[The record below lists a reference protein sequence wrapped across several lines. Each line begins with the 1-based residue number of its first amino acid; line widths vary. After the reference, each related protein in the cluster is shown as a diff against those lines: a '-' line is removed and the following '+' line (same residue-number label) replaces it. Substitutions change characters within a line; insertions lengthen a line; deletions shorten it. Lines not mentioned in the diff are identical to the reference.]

1 MTRLSI
7 RTGSRLHFGLLGWG
21 PQALR
26 QFGGVGLMIQ
36 KPGIEILA
44 EPASEWAFE
53 GPLAGRVR
61 DLVLR
66 IVQQQPELQQNLP
79 KLSPAAIKVVST
91 PSEHVGLGV
100 GTQLSLA
107 VVRILLELAG
117 QTSATLDTIARLSG
131 RGRRSG
137 IGLHGFVQGGL
148 IVDGGRRDE
157 AHPPPMLTRLS
168 FPEDWSVLIVQLAGT
183 PGRHGSDEIHA
194 FSSLPPVP
202 DTVTERLCRLV
213 LLGILPAVIEHDLP
227 SFGDAVSELQNRVG
241 TAFAPIQGG
250 VYATT
255 QSQAIISEF
264 AQLGLVGAG
273 QSSWGPTLY
282 AFGTLSES
290 DRIAVSARLS
300 EKFSIGPNRLMWTAA
315 LNHGALLQ
323 RVLTAQ

>member
-7 RTGSRLHFGLLGWG
+7 QTGSRLHFGLLGWG

-26 QFGGVGLMIQ
+26 QYGGVGLMIDA
-36 KPGIEILA
+36 PGIELVA
-44 EPASEWAFE
+44 EPASEWSFE

-61 DLVLR
+61 DLVFR
-66 IVQQQPELQQNLP
+66 IVQHKPGEQPELPN
-79 KLSPAAIKVVST
+79 LSPATIRVVST

-117 QTSATLDTIARLSG
+117 QTSATLETVARLSG

-137 IGLHGFVQGGL
+137 IGLHGFLHGGL
-148 IVDGGRRDE
+148 IVDGGRLDE
-157 AHPPPMLTRLS
+157 AHPPPLLTRIP

-194 FSSLPPVP
+194 FSSLPPLP

-213 LLGILPAVIEHDLP
+213 LLGILPAVIERDLP
-227 SFGDAVSELQNRVG
+227 SFGAAVSELQHRVG

-250 VYATT
+250 VYATA
-255 QSQAIISEF
+255 QSQAIIFEL
-264 AQLGLVGAG
+264 AELGLVGAG

-282 AFGTLSES
+282 AFGSLSES
-290 DRIAVSARLS
+290 ERIAVSARLS
-300 EKFSIGPNRLMWTAA
+300 EKFSIGPNRLIWTGA

-323 RVLTAQ
+323 VDDG

>member
-7 RTGSRLHFGLLGWG
+7 QTGSRLHFGLLGWG

-26 QFGGVGLMIQ
+26 QYGGVGLMIE
-36 KPGIEILA
+36 KPGIELVA
-44 EPASEWAFE
+44 EPASEWSFE
-53 GPLAGRVR
+53 GPLAERVR
-61 DLVLR
+61 DLVFR
-66 IVQQQPELQQNLP
+66 IVQDKPGEQPDLP
-79 KLSPAAIKVVST
+79 NLSPATIKVVST

-100 GTQLSLA
+100 GTQLNLA

-117 QTSATLDTIARLSG
+117 QASATLETVARLSG

-137 IGLHGFVQGGL
+137 IGLHGFFHGGL

-157 AHPPPMLTRLS
+157 AHSPPLLTRIP
-168 FPEDWSVLIVQLAGT
+168 FPEDWSVLMVQLAGT
-183 PGRHGSDEIHA
+183 AGRHGSDEIHA

-202 DTVTERLCRLV
+202 DAVTERLCRLV
-213 LLGILPAVIEHDLP
+213 LMGILPAVIEHDLS
-227 SFGDAVSELQNRVG
+227 SFGSALSELQHHVG

-250 VYATT
+250 VFATP
-255 QSQAIISEF
+255 QSEAIISEL
-264 AQLGLVGAG
+264 AELGLVGAG

-282 AFGTLSES
+282 AFGSLSES

-300 EKFSIGPNRLMWTAA
+300 EKFSIGPNWLIWTGA

-323 RVLTAQ
+323 GDDG